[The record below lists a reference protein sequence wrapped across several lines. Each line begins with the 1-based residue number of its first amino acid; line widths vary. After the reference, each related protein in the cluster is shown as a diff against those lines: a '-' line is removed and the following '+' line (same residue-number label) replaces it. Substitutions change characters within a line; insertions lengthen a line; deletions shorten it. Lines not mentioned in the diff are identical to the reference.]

1 MIFLLIH
8 PFPIAHAQLTI
19 HSELYM
25 RRTRLLALFLDVL
38 VCAGIADGVGLAV
51 TGLVWRL
58 WPAGR
63 PAIPWLWAALAGGA
77 ILAFLLRDARGGR
90 ARRWLALEVR
100 TVDGEGGPPGAW
112 RSIGRNAVLLVPGW
126 NLWDAWPA
134 LRDGEAPRRC
144 DRVLRLRIFRIT

>member
-1 MIFLLIH
+1 
-8 PFPIAHAQLTI
+8 
-19 HSELYM
+19 M

-38 VCAGIADGVGLAV
+38 VCAGIADAVGLAL
-51 TGLVWRL
+51 TALVWRL

-63 PAIPWLWAALAGGA
+63 PAIPWLWAALAAGA
-77 ILAFLLRDARGGR
+77 ILAFLLRDARRGL

-100 TVDGEGGPPGAW
+100 TEDGRPPGAW

-126 NLWDAWPA
+126 NLWDAWPV

-144 DRVLRLRIFRIT
+144 DRPLRLRILRIT